1 MRVFGLIL
9 LVAVVI
15 GADAGRRD
23 KRTFGSIFQFFGFK
37 LVPLTES
44 EIRKVTSE
52 KLQYPEPLIRN
63 GKLMRLRTVMPKV
76 EEIIEATSEMPATTR
91 TTSTEAPLTR
101 TSSTTVSTTTTETPT
116 IAAEPLRIILPDMI
130 TMFEDFKQETSKQ
143 PAMKT
148 FTQTSTEAATE
159 IPSTV
164 QSSSTQTLP
173 TESTGTV
180 SNEIAQEFTLQN
192 EPNSPFSAAV
202 ETFGPTGNIASLPL
216 SLAPTHSFESPPVYQ
231 MNNNFEFFR
240 SNDISSSFH
249 SPDAFHSLG
258 LFPQNLMPPRPFA
271 LQSSGNA
278 ASRFAMNMDGQKF
291 NYQTQHN

>member
-1 MRVFGLIL
+1 MKVFGLIL
-9 LVAVVI
+9 LVAVAVGI
-15 GADAGRRD
+15 DAGRRD

-44 EIRKVTSE
+44 EMRKVTSE
-52 KLQYPEPLIRN
+52 KLQYPEPLLRN
-63 GKLMRLRTVMPKV
+63 AKLTRLRTVMPKV
-76 EEIIEATSEMPATTR
+76 EIIESTSVMPATTR
-91 TTSTEAPLTR
+91 ATSSEAPFSR
-101 TSSTTVSTTTTETPT
+101 TPSTAVSTTTTETPT
-116 IAAEPLRIILPDMI
+116 TAAEPLRIILPDMI
-130 TMFEDFKQETSKQ
+130 TMFADFKQETSKQ
-143 PAMKT
+143 PAMET
-148 FTQTSTEAATE
+148 STQTSTEAVTE
-159 IPSTV
+159 ILSTV
-164 QSSSTQTLP
+164 QSSSTQAAP
-173 TESTGTV
+173 TESTEAV
-180 SNEIAQEFTLQN
+180 SNEITQEFTLQN

-231 MNNNFEFFR
+231 PNNNFEFFR

-271 LQSSGNA
+271 LQSTGNA
-278 ASRFAMNMDGQKF
+278 ASRFAMSMDGQKF